1 MRVFSHLGGIITILI
16 EAKRIKLFFGRHM
29 GHSDEAG
36 HVLGTVFV
44 GGVSEDGRAH
54 VTGPAVPAV
63 EGTATDA

>member
-1 MRVFSHLGGIITILI
+1 MCFSHLGGIITILI
-16 EAKRIKLFFGRHM
+16 EAKRIELFLDRHM
-29 GHSDEAG
+29 GHGDEAG

-54 VTGPAVPAV
+54 VAGPAVPA